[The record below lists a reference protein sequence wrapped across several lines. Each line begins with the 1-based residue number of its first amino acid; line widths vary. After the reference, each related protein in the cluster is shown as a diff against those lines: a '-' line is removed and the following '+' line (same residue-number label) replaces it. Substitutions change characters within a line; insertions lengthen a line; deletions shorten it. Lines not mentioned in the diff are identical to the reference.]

1 VSSSEDGERETTTT
15 TRDSSSST
23 LNRLIAIANFL
34 KLHQPLW
41 RAHVVEFFQEKLWE
55 KVDPR
60 WLACLQAATVKD
72 WLLLPSGIAQD
83 DWLSSLKEFVRTAQ
97 SLALQRQP
105 KTATNEMLAAPIG
118 SVLAQGMSAKKRHE
132 IAALSSLVANV
143 AKSTETTNV
152 IDVGAGI
159 PGSSVIV

>member
-1 VSSSEDGERETTTT
+1 LIAREKLTKKKTRAPPAAADSVKPTSKLWVVGNTMVLVSSSEDGERETIT
-15 TRDSSSST
+15 TRDSSSSST

-72 WLLLPSGIAQD
+72 WLLLPSGIAQVYIHLYGSLFC
-83 DWLSSLKEFVRTAQ
+83 LSFCLSFAFFLFVKA
-97 SLALQRQP
+97 
-105 KTATNEMLAAPIG
+105 
-118 SVLAQGMSAKKRHE
+118 
-132 IAALSSLVANV
+132 
-143 AKSTETTNV
+143 
-152 IDVGAGI
+152 
-159 PGSSVIV
+159 

>member
-1 VSSSEDGERETTTT
+1 MVLVSSSEDGERETTTT
-15 TRDSSSST
+15 TRDSSSSST

-83 DWLSSLKEFVRTAQ
+83 DWLSSLKEFVRTAH

-105 KTATNEMLAAPIG
+105 KTATNGTELSLTIITPKSPSCFSPLLMML
-118 SVLAQGMSAKKRHE
+118 
-132 IAALSSLVANV
+132 
-143 AKSTETTNV
+143 ET
-152 IDVGAGI
+152 
-159 PGSSVIV
+159 